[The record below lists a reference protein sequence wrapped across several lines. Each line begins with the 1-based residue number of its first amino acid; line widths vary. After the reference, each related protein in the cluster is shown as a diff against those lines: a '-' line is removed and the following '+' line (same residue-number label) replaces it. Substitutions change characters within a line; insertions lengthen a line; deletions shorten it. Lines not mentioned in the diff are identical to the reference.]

1 MLFLFKNLTIDTIPS
16 QIARDKSLARHMEPK
31 KYIYI
36 YIYIS
41 GKLNDEYHP

>member
-31 KYIYI
+31 NI

-41 GKLNDEYHP
+41 GKLNDGYHP

>member
-31 KYIYI
+31 KN
-36 YIYIS
+36 IYIS
-41 GKLNDEYHP
+41 GKLNDGYHP